1 MAPFSL
7 LLLYIAMRAKA
18 IEMEREEV
26 IARQLASGPAVQLQL
41 NTTPNIIIIP
51 SLMLQKGSRP
61 RLDPT
66 TIQNNNLIFNIKA
79 YPIIPTHDLSPLNL
93 RANLMSFFWMVT
105 LLAWMAAKLVSSNKE
120 TK

>member
-1 MAPFSL
+1 
-7 LLLYIAMRAKA
+7 
-18 IEMEREEV
+18 
-26 IARQLASGPAVQLQL
+26 
-41 NTTPNIIIIP
+41 
-51 SLMLQKGSRP
+51 MLQKGSRP

-93 RANLMSFFWMVT
+93 LANLMSFFWMVT

>member
-26 IARQLASGPAVQLQL
+26 IAGQLASGPAVQLQL

-66 TIQNNNLIFNIKA
+66 TIQNNNLIFKHIQ
-79 YPIIPTHDLSPLNL
+79 YQLTISHLSIFWPT
-93 RANLMSFFWMVT
+93 
-105 LLAWMAAKLVSSNKE
+105 
-120 TK
+120 